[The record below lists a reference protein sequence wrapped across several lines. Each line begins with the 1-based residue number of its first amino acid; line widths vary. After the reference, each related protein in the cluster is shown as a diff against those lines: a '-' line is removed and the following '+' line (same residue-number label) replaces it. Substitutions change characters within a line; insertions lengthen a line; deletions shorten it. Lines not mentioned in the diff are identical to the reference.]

1 MSGFGTQPDV
11 RFKILQQLLFLVT
24 VCVFSVGHT
33 QAQDSTLTRL
43 IRRNQHPLTL
53 NGTQFSG
60 TGWAKLQQEVL
71 KSQVVLIG
79 EDHGIAEIPL
89 FTTAIAKE
97 FKPTLFIAEIDAYQ
111 AQDLSR
117 LAGQPGLPL
126 VFQKKH
132 PMALSFY
139 SWTEEFELARYLRS
153 RNVELLGID
162 QVNAFS
168 TGRFYSL
175 LAEKSKDKAVKSYF
189 SRRAIAY
196 QANDRAAFGAD
207 LSQITILRQSS
218 ATLDSLVA
226 LTKKESP
233 EVQRMVN
240 DYVASARIYQ
250 TQSHQPRVNLMKRN
264 VGMRLSGSQPLPKTL
279 LKLGA
284 NHAAR
289 GVSLVSGVFDV
300 GNLVLNL
307 ADAHDQKSLHILIAG
322 KQGKKLSGFNLDDFS
337 KNIASYS
344 NTDEVFVKPFPVPTG
359 STAWQ
364 VFDMRPIRRALL
376 NEKLKLDNLKLI
388 TVIMGYDYVV
398 IIPET
403 TASRN
408 F

>member
-11 RFKILQQLLFLVT
+11 RSRLLQQLLFLVT

-264 VGMRLSGSQPLPKTL
+264 VEMRLSGSQPLPKTL